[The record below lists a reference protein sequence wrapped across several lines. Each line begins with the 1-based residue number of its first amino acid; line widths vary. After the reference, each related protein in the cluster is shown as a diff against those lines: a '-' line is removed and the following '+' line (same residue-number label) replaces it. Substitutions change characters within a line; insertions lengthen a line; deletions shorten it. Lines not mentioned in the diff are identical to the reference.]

1 VAVVVPMA
9 PVVAGL
15 ELAQAVV
22 AAAVVEQGAALAAG
36 PGAPVVPEAGAQKR
50 PLGAVDPLRSTAS
63 AILISPTD

>member
-1 VAVVVPMA
+1 VA
-9 PVVAGL
+9 
-15 ELAQAVV
+15 

-63 AILISPTD
+63 AMLISPTD